1 MSELKLFQKSYDF
14 MLWLFNKTD
23 GFPKSK
29 RFSVGQRVENTVL
42 EFVLMLNNIQ
52 YSKPDKRELIRLS
65 VKFDEIKMLIKIC
78 YDAKLIA
85 KNSFIYAVERCDE
98 IGSMLG
104 GYIKSVG

>member
-1 MSELKLFQKSYDF
+1 MSELKLYQKSYDF

-29 RFSVGQRVENTVL
+29 RFSVGQRIENTML
-42 EFVLMLNNIQ
+42 EFVIMLNNLQ
-52 YSKPDKRELIRLS
+52 YSKPNRRELYMLS
-65 VKFDEIKMLIKIC
+65 VKFDEVKLLVKIS

-85 KNSFIYAVERCDE
+85 KNSFAYAVERCDE

-104 GYIKSVG
+104 GYIKSAG